1 MRKLFFVLLS
11 IGLFLLPI
19 NIFSKNAANKPFA
32 SSELTIT
39 TEEKLLQQVK
49 HKLVQY
55 NSNYN
60 LIVFLLTCKSCQ
72 EKTGFIYDLKTM

>member
-39 TEEKLLQQVK
+39 TEEKLFATGK
-49 HKLVQY
+49 THKGIVQY

-60 LIVFLLTCKSCQ
+60 PNRLFLLTCKSCQ
-72 EKTGFIYDLKTM
+72 EKQVLT

>member
-39 TEEKLLQQVK
+39 TEEKLQQVK
-49 HKLVQY
+49 
-55 NSNYN
+55 NA
-60 LIVFLLTCKSCQ
+60 
-72 EKTGFIYDLKTM
+72 